1 MNENLFSEYGEFLG
15 TLPAECVDD
24 CSMPGCDASDPVA
37 YWRKRLD
44 FQVPRELAVRYLRD
58 FGAWD
63 DLATVED
70 ATLANRVLWI
80 ACGDIRENGEW
91 LGLIH

>member
-1 MNENLFSEYGEFLG
+1 MNANLFDAHGWFTG
-15 TLPAECVDD
+15 NLPAECVAD
-24 CSMPGCDASDPVA
+24 CTTPGQDAGPSVD

-44 FQVPRELAVRYLRD
+44 FQVPRELAVKYLRD

-63 DLATVED
+63 SLETDSDDNLAR
-70 ATLANRVLWI
+70 RVLWI

-91 LGLIH
+91 FGLIH